1 MSAADL
7 AARIEALAQRW
18 AARARSAHP
27 ADAMLINR
35 HVRELREVNALPM
48 PRAAAAPCDGI
59 LRGNADLV
67 PTAHATLGAPEQ
79 HA

>member
-18 AARARSAHP
+18 AARARSSHP

-35 HVRELREVNALPM
+35 HVRELREVTALPM
-48 PRAAAAPCDGI
+48 PRADAPVCDGI
-59 LRGNADLV
+59 LRHNADL
-67 PTAHATLGAPEQ
+67 TSEHATLGAPEP

>member
-7 AARIEALAQRW
+7 AIRIESLAQRW

-35 HVRELREVNALPM
+35 HVRELREVTAVRM

-67 PTAHATLGAPEQ
+67 PTTHATLGAPEPR
-79 HA
+79 A

>member
-18 AARARSAHP
+18 AARALSAHP

-48 PRAAAAPCDGI
+48 PRAAAAPPDGI

-67 PTAHATLGAPEQ
+67 PATHATLGSGT
-79 HA
+79 

>member
-1 MSAADL
+1 MSASDL

-59 LRGNADLV
+59 LRHNADL
-67 PTAHATLGAPEQ
+67 ASEHATLVAPEP